1 MHVIM
6 WVVVVNTHPIFIKT
20 MQKSIN
26 TLLIQK
32 MYKGVRKRENLKDVE
47 LTQTIR
53 SLLLSIRI
61 KNDVHTLKKPMFL
74 KA

>member
-1 MHVIM
+1 
-6 WVVVVNTHPIFIKT
+6 